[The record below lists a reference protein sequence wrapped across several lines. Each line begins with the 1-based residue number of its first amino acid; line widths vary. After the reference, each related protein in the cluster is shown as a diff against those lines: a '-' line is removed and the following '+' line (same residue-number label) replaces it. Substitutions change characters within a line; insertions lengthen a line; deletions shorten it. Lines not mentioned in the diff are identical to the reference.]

1 MQMEERCQCNF
12 KYMNTRNLFELE
24 GKVAIIT
31 GSSKGIG
38 LAIARGLAEH
48 GAKVVLSSRDQNAVD
63 FVANQFKKEGLTALG
78 QSCHVGDENQ
88 RKNLVQKTLDSYGKI
103 DILVNN
109 AAINPVYDTIENMS
123 SEIYDKML
131 NVNVKSIFDLSNLCF
146 PFLKKD
152 KNGSIINIAS
162 VEGLKPSLGL
172 GIYSVTKAA
181 VIMLT
186 QVQAKEWGKHGIRSN
201 AICPGLIKTKFS
213 SALWQNEALLDQV
226 KNRLP
231 AGRVA
236 EPIEMS
242 GLAIY
247 LASSAGS
254 YSTGGIYTADG
265 GHMTI

>member
-1 MQMEERCQCNF
+1 MS
-12 KYMNTRNLFELE
+12 TRNLFELE
-24 GKVAIIT
+24 GKVAVIT

-38 LAIARGLAEH
+38 LAIARGLAEF

-63 FVANQFKKEGLTALG
+63 IAAKEFKKDGYTALA
-78 QSCHVGDENQ
+78 QSCHVGDEDQ
-88 RKNLVQKTLDSYGKI
+88 RKYLVNKTIESFGKI

-109 AAINPVYDTIENMS
+109 AAINPVYESIENITT
-123 SEIYDKML
+123 EVYEKMM
-131 NVNVKSIFDLSNLCF
+131 NVNLKSVFDLSNLCL
-146 PFLKKD
+146 PYMKKEN
-152 KNGSIINIAS
+152 NGSIINIAS

-172 GIYSVTKAA
+172 GIYSITKAA

-186 QVQAKEWGKHGIRSN
+186 KVQAKEWGKYGVRSN

-213 SALWQNEALLDQV
+213 SALWKNEALIRQV
-226 KNRLP
+226 KNQLP

-236 EPIEMS
+236 ESIEMS
-242 GLAIY
+242 GLAVY

-265 GHMTI
+265 GHMII